1 VAQENQQR
9 FRWLDFLRGPEG
21 RKGPAGEERELLR
34 SQVVRARTVL
44 PPKGPIH
51 GFVAQNPLQGLEY
64 LPFDGA
70 VTQARR
76 LLGGQGYLSNDAFR
90 RIYASG
96 RITKEDLMRALE
108 AHAPH
113 LTMRPPIEVHGRRV
127 EARDVCLAQLLHGLT
142 PLAHGAL
149 RWQVFHAKATSRFR
163 QDMPPDVRSV
173 LLQRAADDL
182 ETALARLGEE
192 WTLAEWV
199 HAHTAVDLVGRI
211 CERIGET
218 LRSTGGPRETGKPFW
233 KAWRTTGAGR
243 VTQIGT
249 TPRDHSYR
257 CLEDLDIPQSQQAS
271 YLYSIEKHYSTL
283 WETDR
288 NAPITRE
295 EFAALWLHEERQLL
309 RSLPRRS
316 LGSGGTLP
324 AIERHC
330 RQDLERYAVSALWAA
345 VLIKLG
351 LADPVAI
358 QDQEARVAEAHLHQV
373 LAVARDGLPQ
383 RGLRADLVRSA
394 RETLERDIERIGPE
408 YTLGD
413 FCQRVTGATIT
424 ATINDQM
431 IRWCAAFLDEGLAG
445 WPMPDRERGF
455 YGAWRQ
461 VAERDLTCWFLG
473 IKGFGTKIRQLPSH
487 PEDAVIQSLRSMG
500 IPEKVWTEYLAL
512 HLAALPGWAGIIG
525 WRETHP
531 IYEMQQHH
539 PIDLTQYLAVRLFYE
554 VELAFSLC
562 REEWDIEGTVPALS
576 TYFVAHPGEYIARS
590 QVAAGSLSDLLAG
603 GIVRTAQG
611 RIALNWNA
619 FTHRGYGDMRRA
631 KGLSREDQW
640 FRFAEMLYTDR
651 EGGGEDHHA
660 IEKVYHDAWRL
671 FHLAQILGLSAE
683 DVRALPAEAPHSL
696 LGLLDELP
704 PASHGPIW
712 LEAFETHYRDQLLSL
727 LHRDQ
732 PIAAR
737 QGRPRAQVIFCL
749 DMREEGI
756 RRHVEA
762 QSEEYETLGTAGF
775 FTMPMILRPLATGVA
790 KPSCPIPID
799 PRHTVVEEFRA
810 GQSTREAR
818 HTYRKKWKEALHGIY
833 HRLET
838 NFATAYSMIDLLG
851 VPFGITVTGRT
862 LLPRSS
868 RVLTGTLRD
877 TLIPPVRTV
886 LRVDRPTGGE
896 TREDLALI
904 DERRA
909 HGPDARHHAARPA
922 EFDAQGF
929 SLKEQA
935 DLVEAQ
941 LRMIGLTR
949 SMARLVLFCGHGSTT
964 ENNPYAAAYHCGA
977 CGGNR
982 GGPNGRAI
990 ATMLNKP
997 TVRAV
1002 LADRGIRIP
1011 EDTYFLG
1018 AEHDTASDRFS
1029 YFDIEDL
1036 PPTHQEEFQR
1046 LAHDLSQACG
1056 AHAQERCR
1064 HLPRAPRDP
1073 SPGVALRHVHTRSV
1087 DWAQVYPEWGHARCA
1102 VMLIG
1107 RRDLTRGLSL
1117 DRRAYLQ
1124 SYDPAQDP
1132 DGSILAEI
1140 MAAFIPVVRGIAL
1153 DYYFSYV
1160 DSGINGVF
1168 GAGTKAIHNVVGLI
1182 GVMQGAGSDLK
1193 PGLPAQ
1199 GVAPLHE
1206 PMRAHLIIEADP
1218 VRVGSIIAQYKV
1230 LKDLFENQWAHLIT
1244 WNPETGDFLGYTRDG
1259 VWQRLEPNGGPGLV

>member
-1 VAQENQQR
+1 MGESEAEAVEQDNQQP

-21 RKGPAGEERELLR
+21 RKGPAGEERERLR
-34 SQVVRARTVL
+34 SQVARARTVL

-64 LPFDGA
+64 LPFDRA
-70 VTQARR
+70 VTQAQR
-76 LLGGQGYLSNDAFR
+76 LLGGQGYLSNEEFR
-90 RIYASG
+90 RLYGCG
-96 RITKEDLMRALE
+96 RITRDGLGRAVE
-108 AHAPH
+108 TAAPH
-113 LTMRPPIEVHGRRV
+113 LTMRPPIEVRGRRV
-127 EARDVCLAQLLHGLT
+127 EARDVCLAQLLHELT
-142 PLAHGAL
+142 PLPHGTL
-149 RWQVFHAKATSRFR
+149 RWQVFHAKATSGFR
-163 QDMPPDVRSV
+163 QDMPPETRMM
-173 LLQRAADDL
+173 LLQQAAHDL
-182 ETALARLGEE
+182 ETTLARVGEE
-192 WTLAEWV
+192 WTLAEWI
-199 HAHTAVDLVGRI
+199 HAHTTLDLEGHIR
-211 CERIGET
+211 ERIGEAV
-218 LRSTGGPRETGKPFW
+218 R
-233 KAWRTTGAGR
+233 AGAAR
-243 VTQIGT
+243 MTQISR

-257 CLEDLDIPQSQQAS
+257 CLEDLQIPQSQQAS
-271 YLYSIEKHYSTL
+271 YLYSIEKHYSML

-288 NAPITRE
+288 NAPVTRE

-324 AIERHC
+324 AIARHC
-330 RQDLERYAVSALWAA
+330 RQDLERYAVSTLWAA
-345 VLIKLG
+345 VLMKLG
-351 LADPVAI
+351 LADPVAF

-394 RETLERDIERIGPE
+394 REALERDIERIGPE
-408 YTLGD
+408 WTVGGLCHRLTGTHI
-413 FCQRVTGATIT
+413 TGA
-424 ATINDQM
+424 INDQM

-455 YGAWRQ
+455 YEAWRK

-473 IKGFGTKIRQLPSH
+473 IKGFSKKIRQLPSH
-487 PEDAVIQSLRSMG
+487 PEDAVIQSLRTMG
-500 IPEKVWTEYLAL
+500 IPEKVWTEYLTL

-554 VELAFSLC
+554 VELVFTLC
-562 REEWDIEGTVPALS
+562 REEWDIEGTVPALHA
-576 TYFVAHPGEYIARS
+576 YFLAHPGEYVARS
-590 QVAAGSLSDLLAG
+590 QVMAG
-603 GIVRTAQG
+603 GLPDLMAGGVVRTAQG
-611 RIALNWNA
+611 RIALNWDT

-631 KGLSREDQW
+631 RGLSREDQW
-640 FRFAEMLYTDR
+640 FRFAEMLYVDR
-651 EGGGEDHHA
+651 EGGGEEHHA
-660 IEKVYHDAWRL
+660 IERVYHDGWRL

-683 DVRALPAEAPHSL
+683 DIRALPPEAPETL

-704 PASHGPIW
+704 PATHGPIW
-712 LEAFETHYRDQLLSL
+712 LEAFETHYRDQLLAL
-727 LHRDQ
+727 LGQHQRI
-732 PIAAR
+732 PER
-737 QGRPRAQVIFCL
+737 KGRPRAQLIFCL

-762 QSEEYETLGTAGF
+762 QSEEYETFGTAGF
-775 FTMPMILRPLATGVA
+775 FTMPMILRPLATGIA

-799 PRHTVVEEFRA
+799 PRHTVVEGLHA
-810 GQSTREAR
+810 GQGTREAR

-838 NFATAYSMIDLLG
+838 NFATAYSLIDLLG
-851 VPFGITVTGRT
+851 VPFGITVMGRT
-862 LLPRSS
+862 LLPRKS
-868 RVLTGTLRD
+868 RVLTATLRD
-877 TLIPPVRTV
+877 TLIPPVRTS
-886 LRVDRPTGGE
+886 LRVDRPTEDE
-896 TREDLALI
+896 TREELALI
-904 DERRA
+904 DELRA
-909 HGPDARHHAARPA
+909 NGLDARHHAARLA
-922 EFDAQGF
+922 EFDALGF
-929 SLKEQA
+929 SLTEQV

-949 SMARLVLFCGHGSTT
+949 RGMARLVLFCGHGSTT

-977 CGGNR
+977 CGGSR

-990 ATMLNKP
+990 ATMLNSPK
-997 TVRAV
+997 VRAV
-1002 LADRGIRIP
+1002 LAERGIRIP

-1018 AEHDTASDRFS
+1018 AEHDTAADRFT
-1029 YFDIEDL
+1029 YFDTEEL
-1036 PPTHQEEFQR
+1036 PPTHREEFRR
-1046 LAHDLSQACG
+1046 LAHDCIQACG

-1073 SPGVALRHVHTRSV
+1073 TPEQALRHVHTRSV

-1102 VMLIG
+1102 SMVIG
-1107 RRDLTRGLSL
+1107 RREWTRGLPL

-1124 SYDPAQDP
+1124 SYDPDQDP
-1132 DGSILAEI
+1132 DGSILTEI

-1182 GVMQGAGSDLK
+1182 GVMQGAGSDLR

-1218 VRVGSIIAQYKV
+1218 ARVGSIIAQYKV
-1230 LKDLFENQWAHLIT
+1230 LKDLFENQWAHLIA
-1244 WNPETGDFLGYTRDG
+1244 WNPRTGEFMGYTRDG
-1259 VWQRLEPNGGPGLV
+1259 VWQSLEPREGAGACGFV

>member
-1 VAQENQQR
+1 MGESEAEAVEQDNQQR

-21 RKGPAGEERELLR
+21 RKGPVGEERERLR
-34 SQVVRARTVL
+34 SQVARARTVL

-64 LPFDGA
+64 LPFDRA
-70 VTQARR
+70 VTQAQR
-76 LLGGQGYLSNDAFR
+76 LLGGQGYLSNEAFR
-90 RIYASG
+90 HIYASG
-96 RITKEDLMRALE
+96 RITREDLGRAVE
-108 AHAPH
+108 TAAPH
-113 LTMRPPIEVHGRRV
+113 LTMRPPIEVRGRQV
-127 EARDVCLAQLLHGLT
+127 EARDVCLAQLLHEVT
-142 PLAHGAL
+142 PLPHGTL
-149 RWQVFHAKATSRFR
+149 RWQVFHAKATRRFR
-163 QDMPPDVRSV
+163 QDVPPETRTT
-173 LLQRAADDL
+173 LLQQAAHDL
-182 ETALARLGEE
+182 ETTLARLGEE

-199 HAHTAVDLVGRI
+199 HAHTTLDLEGHIR
-211 CERIGET
+211 ERIGEA
-218 LRSTGGPRETGKPFW
+218 L
-233 KAWRTTGAGR
+233 RTTGAAR
-243 VTQIGT
+243 MMQISR

-257 CLEDLDIPQSQQAS
+257 CLEDLEIPQSQQAS
-271 YLYSIEKHYSTL
+271 YLYSIEKHYSML

-288 NAPITRE
+288 NAPVTRE

-324 AIERHC
+324 AIARHC

-345 VLIKLG
+345 VLMKLG
-351 LADPVAI
+351 LADPVAF
-358 QDQEARVAEAHLHQV
+358 QDQEARVAEARLHQV

-394 RETLERDIERIGPE
+394 REALERDIERIGPE
-408 YTLGD
+408 WTVGGLCHRLTGTHI
-413 FCQRVTGATIT
+413 TGA
-424 ATINDQM
+424 INDQM

-455 YGAWRQ
+455 YGAWRK

-473 IKGFGTKIRQLPSH
+473 VKGSSKKIRQLPSH
-487 PEDAVIQSLRSMG
+487 PEDAVIQSLRTLG
-500 IPEKVWTEYLAL
+500 VPERYWTEYLTL

-554 VELAFSLC
+554 VELVFTLC
-562 REEWDIEGTVPALS
+562 REEWDIEGTVPAL
-576 TYFVAHPGEYIARS
+576 TAYFLAHPGEYVARS
-590 QVAAGSLSDLLAG
+590 QAVAGGLPDLMAG

-611 RIALNWNA
+611 RIALNWDA

-631 KGLSREDQW
+631 RGLSREDQW
-640 FRFAEMLYTDR
+640 FRFAEMLYADR
-651 EGGGEDHHA
+651 EGGGEEHHA
-660 IEKVYHDAWRL
+660 IERVYHDAWRL
-671 FHLAQILGLSAE
+671 FRLGQILGLSAE
-683 DVRALPAEAPHSL
+683 DIRALPPEAPNTL

-704 PASHGPIW
+704 PATHGPIW
-712 LEAFETHYRDQLLSL
+712 LEAFESHYRDQLLTL
-727 LHRDQ
+727 LSRHRQ
-732 PIAAR
+732 IPER
-737 QGRPRAQVIFCL
+737 KGRPRAQLIFCL

-775 FTMPMILRPLATGVA
+775 FTMPMILRPLATGIA

-799 PRHTVVEEFRA
+799 PRHTVVEGLHA
-810 GQSTREAR
+810 GQGTREAR

-838 NFATAYSMIDLLG
+838 NFATAYSLIDLLG
-851 VPFGITVTGRT
+851 VPFGITVMGRT

-868 RVLTGTLRD
+868 RVLTATLRD
-877 TLIPPVRTV
+877 TLIPPVRTS
-886 LRVDRPTGGE
+886 LRVDRPTEDE
-896 TREDLALI
+896 TREELALI
-904 DERRA
+904 DELRA
-909 HGPDARHHAARPA
+909 NGLDARHHAARLA
-922 EFDAQGF
+922 EFGALGF
-929 SLKEQA
+929 SLKEQV

-941 LRMIGLTR
+941 LRMIGLTDNF
-949 SMARLVLFCGHGSTT
+949 ARLILFCGHGSTT

-977 CGGNR
+977 CGGSR

-990 ATMLNKP
+990 AAMLNSP
-997 TVRAV
+997 QVRAV
-1002 LADRGIRIP
+1002 LAERGIRIQ

-1018 AEHDTASDRFS
+1018 AEHDTAADRFT
-1029 YFDIEDL
+1029 YFDTEEL
-1036 PPTHQEEFQR
+1036 PPTHREEFRR
-1046 LAHDLSQACG
+1046 LAHDCIQACG
-1056 AHAQERCR
+1056 GHAQERCR
-1064 HLPRAPRDP
+1064 HLPLAPENP
-1073 SPGVALRHVHTRSV
+1073 TPEEALRHVHTRSV

-1107 RRDLTRGLSL
+1107 RRGWTRGLSL
-1117 DRRAYLQ
+1117 DRRVYLQ
-1124 SYDPAQDP
+1124 SYNPNQDP

-1140 MAAFIPVVRGIAL
+1140 MAAFVPVVRGIAL

-1182 GVMQGAGSDLK
+1182 GVMQGAGSDLR

-1206 PMRAHLIIEADP
+1206 PMRAHLVIEADP
-1218 VRVGSIIAQYKV
+1218 ARVRSIIAQYKV
-1230 LKDLFENQWAHLIT
+1230 LKDLFENQWAHLIA
-1244 WNPETGDFLGYTRDG
+1244 WNPQTGDFLGYTRDG
-1259 VWQRLEPNGGPGLV
+1259 VWQSLEPREGAGACGLV